1 MEQAILDGIQIIRSP
16 YLDIFFTVL
25 TRMGDHA
32 EIWLLLVFIMSRKKE
47 RQGTAWLAIVSIFFA
62 FVLVILTLK
71 PLTMRARPFVLS
83 DFKMLVPIPLGSSFP
98 SGHSATSL
106 AVAFLLFRENVNYK
120 YPIMFVAILMA
131 FSRLYVYV
139 HYPSDVVVGVLIGV
153 GIGEFV
159 YRKRAFFISLFNATM
174 VKVGIK
180 KQIT

>member
-1 MEQAILDGIQIIRSP
+1 MEQAILDGIQLLRNP

-47 RQGTAWLAIVSIFFA
+47 RQGTAWLAIVSIFIA

-71 PLTMRARPFVLS
+71 PLTMRVRPFVAT
-83 DFKMLVPIPLGSSFP
+83 DFKMLVPVPLGSSFP

-106 AVAFLLFRENVNYK
+106 AVAFLLFRENAHYK
-120 YPIMFVAILMA
+120 YSIMLVAILMA

-139 HYPSDVVVGVLIGV
+139 HYPSDVIVGVLIGV
-153 GIGEFV
+153 GIGELVF
-159 YRKRAFFISLFNATM
+159 RKREFFISIFNKTLS
-174 VKVGIK
+174 KVGVK
-180 KQIT
+180 KKIT